1 MLHDVVDAG
10 VLAGELGISRE
21 AVELTR
27 ASDFIDLHLDGFVW
41 TRIVGYDLRRR
52 HERPLSR
59 GVFGGHLDFPR
70 ARDAGLSGGL
80 WSITTNPFRTRAGRR
95 TTLVENMARL
105 QAMVHDS
112 DGQAEV
118 VRSVS
123 EYRAARARGAHGV
136 FVVIQ
141 GANALDP
148 DRDLDE
154 SLGRGLVS
162 SVTLVH
168 LLSSFLGKTSTPVPL
183 PGPALSKE
191 GERYV
196 QAMEAAHV
204 LVDLAHIHPDGFW
217 RVVDVHDKGVPLVVT
232 HTGVSHVRPHWRNL
246 DDAQIRAIADSGGV
260 VGVIFQRSF
269 IARAGERATV
279 DTVVDHVAHIIEVG
293 GEDTAAIG
301 TDYDGMIVPPDG
313 LEDGRAL
320 PRLTA
325 AMLARGWTDTRIQK
339 ILGGNY
345 LSCMARV
352 RP

>member
-1 MLHDVVDAG
+1 VHAVVDAET
-10 VLAGELGISRE
+10 LAREIGITRE

-27 ASDFIDLHLDGFVW
+27 ASDFIDLHLDGYVW
-41 TRIVGYDLRRR
+41 TRIVGYDFRRR
-52 HERPLSR
+52 HARPITR
-59 GVFGGHLDFPR
+59 GYFGGHLDFAR

-80 WSITTNPFRTRAGRR
+80 WSVTTNPFRTRAGRR
-95 TTLVENMARL
+95 ATLTENLARL
-105 QAMVHDS
+105 QALVNDS
-112 DGQAEV
+112 AGQAEI
-118 VRSVS
+118 VRTVS
-123 EYRAARARGAHGV
+123 EYKAARARGAHGV

-148 DRDLDE
+148 TRNIDE
-154 SLGRGLVS
+154 SLGHGLVS

-191 GERYV
+191 GERFV
-196 QAMEAAHV
+196 HAFEDARV
-204 LVDLAHIHPDGFW
+204 LVDLAHIHPDAFW
-217 RVVDVHDKGVPLVVT
+217 RVVDVHDKNVPLVVT
-232 HTGVSHVRPHWRNL
+232 HTGVTGVRPHWRNV

-269 IARAGERATV
+269 IARPGQRATV
-279 DTVVDHVAHIIEVG
+279 DTVVEHLAHIIEVG
-293 GEDTAAIG
+293 GEDAAAIG

-325 AMLARGWTDTRIQK
+325 AMLARGWSDTRIQK
-339 ILGGNY
+339 ILGGNC
-345 LSCMARV
+345 LACLARV